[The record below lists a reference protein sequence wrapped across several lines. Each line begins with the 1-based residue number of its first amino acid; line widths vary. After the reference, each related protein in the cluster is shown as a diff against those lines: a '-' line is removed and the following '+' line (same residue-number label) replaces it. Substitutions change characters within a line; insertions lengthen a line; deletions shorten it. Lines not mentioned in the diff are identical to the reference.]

1 LRERELSTPR
11 PGCPQPAADLLPT
24 LRALSSVW
32 LMRSDWDDK
41 ATAMERDQTRIGPYP
56 AAGLLR
62 RARRIADLSQRELAD
77 AAKVCQSTVARIE
90 SGERAPSLSMMQRL
104 IAPAGLYLVVVDGDG
119 RIVLPMRECEETL
132 DGANRHY
139 PSHLDTILDPRPGEW
154 WGDEYGLARPPE
166 TFHRN
171 RRYRDYQRALSQW
184 EVRAKQNRGVPPPRH
199 PDYFLRLAQQVAEAS
214 RLERERPTLP
224 NSDEIDVD
232 EWDGD

>member
-1 LRERELSTPR
+1 
-11 PGCPQPAADLLPT
+11 
-24 LRALSSVW
+24 
-32 LMRSDWDDK
+32 MRSEWDDK
-41 ATAMERDQTRIGPYP
+41 AAEMEQVQPRIGPYP
-56 AAGLLR
+56 APGLLR

-77 AAKVCQSTVARIE
+77 AAKVSQSTVARIE

-119 RIVLPMRECEETL
+119 RIIVPMRECEETR

-184 EVRAKQNRGVPPPRH
+184 EVRAKQNRGVPPPTH
-199 PDYFLRLAQQVAEAS
+199 PDYYIRLARQVAEAH
-214 RLERERPTLP
+214 RLAREQPRFE
-224 NSDEIDVD
+224 SADDVDVD